1 MFVLKLSCS
10 WNDEVMFVLSNE
22 AVFVFQGGVYMLQ
35 LIDNYAATYSVLIIG
50 LCECLA
56 LSYVYGQ
63 SNVQSQPYI

>member
-1 MFVLKLSCS
+1 MMRPCLYL
-10 WNDEVMFVLSNE
+10 VMRLCLCL
-22 AVFVFQGGVYMLQ
+22 QGGMYMLQ

-63 SNVQSQPYI
+63 SQPEI